1 MELKLN
7 NAAGTVSLD
16 NRVFGA
22 DFNEGLVHQVV
33 TAYFAAGRAGTKAQ
47 KTRSEVSGGGAKPWK
62 QKGSGRARA
71 GTIRSPLWRKGGV
84 TFAAKPRSYEQ
95 KVNRKVYRNAI
106 RGILSELVR
115 QERFAVVDQFDIQSL
130 KTKDFLAYLNQL
142 GMGSDVLLVTDNG
155 TSNLYLASRN
165 LQGVSVIDVKAIDPV
180 ILLYHGKVIFD
191 QEAVK
196 SVNEWLA

>member
-16 NRVFGA
+16 SRVFGA

-95 KVNRKVYRNAI
+95 KVNRKVYRSAI

-130 KTKDFLAYLNQL
+130 KTKDFVAYLNKL